1 MWGGHHEDVS
11 VGVIDVGS
19 NTVRLTVSADGTE
32 LHREKALL
40 RLGDPIERTG
50 GIPPDKLDET
60 TDCVKRFVS
69 IALKQGAERI
79 EVLVASPG
87 RQAANGIELMGR
99 LQSESGAPVRLLSP
113 QEEGR
118 LAFVGAL
125 AASRKGQ
132 SSVIAVCDVGG
143 GSSQVAVGTRRD
155 GVAWVRSVDIGSMR
169 LASRLLHDDP
179 PGDAAVER
187 ARVEVNRLLDGFVPP
202 APEVALAVGGSAR
215 AIRSIVGSDLGPD
228 ELDEVAGILART
240 PAAEIAELYDVHL
253 DRVKTLAAGAVILEA
268 LQVRLH
274 VPLRVVRGAGVREG
288 AAIELA
294 ARRQAA

>member
-1 MWGGHHEDVS
+1 MWGGHHEDVP